1 MWHAGVRFWFFIAR
15 PCTSR
20 IYSLIEEDGL
30 GFGVLPEPFVPHDH
44 IWPLRTARKLYASFD
59 DPHGSISAR
68 HCNAPR
74 PFPRGDTARL
84 VAEVVELAAQ
94 GGIHCSV
101 GSDGIRR
108 TEEKLFFLS
117 TCDTRPDANEKCG
130 DERTKRPHDSLL
142 VGVIGVHSFC
152 KRIEGRSQGKTNMKN
167 QIFFI
172 EKTEVFRRIAS

>member
-1 MWHAGVRFWFFIAR
+1 MWHAGVRFWFFLAR

-44 IWPLRTARKLYASFD
+44 VRPLRTARKFYASPD
-59 DPHGSISAR
+59 DPYGSISVSAR
-68 HCNAPR
+68 HRDAPR
-74 PFPRGDTARL
+74 PFLVGDTALL
-84 VAEVVELAAQ
+84 VAEIIELAAQ

-108 TEEKLFFLS
+108 TEKKLFFLS
-117 TCDTRPDANEKCG
+117 ACDTRPDANEKCD

-142 VGVIGVHSFC
+142 GLVSSV
-152 KRIEGRSQGKTNMKN
+152 
-167 QIFFI
+167 FI
-172 EKTEVFRRIAS
+172 RFVNESESEVKEK